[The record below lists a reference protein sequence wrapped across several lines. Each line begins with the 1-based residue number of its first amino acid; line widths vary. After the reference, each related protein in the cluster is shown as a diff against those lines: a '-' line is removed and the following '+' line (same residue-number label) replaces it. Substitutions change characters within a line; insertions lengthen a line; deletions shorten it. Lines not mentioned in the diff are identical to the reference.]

1 MESQLSEAQ
10 VIRSHGSDW
19 CIFSIISCWGST

>member
-10 VIRSHGSDW
+10 VICHRIMRWSFGTLRW
-19 CIFSIISCWGST
+19 IVEF